1 MIICDK
7 LPQVD
12 LFTIRKKNSSI
23 LVIIVPIRFPLVIAN
38 WTFLEAQKMGSGVYM
53 QLFAI
58 VFSLPTIFSLIRIA
72 IPFCS
77 IVLIFV
83 LSSHPACLSIDL
95 KWFCDLGQYSFLDQ
109 IAPRLY

>member
-1 MIICDK
+1 
-7 LPQVD
+7 
-12 LFTIRKKNSSI
+12 
-23 LVIIVPIRFPLVIAN
+23 
-38 WTFLEAQKMGSGVYM
+38 MGSEVYM

-58 VFSLPTIFSLIRIA
+58 VFSLPTIFSLIRIV

-95 KWFCDLGQYSFLDQ
+95 KWFFDLGQYSFLDQ
-109 IAPRLY
+109 IAPRLYQYRFRELLQRS